1 MTVSGSSQFAKMVE
15 AYGPNVKIAYVRWTP
30 TAYSSANDQTL
41 TEAHGV
47 ASVRQTAAGAFTIN
61 FAVVPKAIVPIHV
74 GFVENDTT
82 LYHFVR
88 CDSTAVSPT
97 ATPPTATATVTHKS
111 VAFASVASGPTLSD
125 TVDELCFAFLL
136 RTEN

>member
-1 MTVSGSSQFAKMVE
+1 MATTGNSQFDKMLK
-15 AYGPNVKIAYVRWTP
+15 AFGPNATVAYVRWTP

-41 TEAHGV
+41 TESAGV

-61 FAVVPKAIVPIHV
+61 FCMVPKAIVPIHV

-88 CDSTAVSPT
+88 CDSTSAS
-97 ATPPTATATVTHKS
+97 AATATVTHKS

-125 TVDELCFAFLL
+125 TVDELCFAFIL